1 LGETMRELVLARVDP
16 SVLGVGLYQHGVIT
30 HGWTPLPVRRSE
42 PPPKPASVAR
52 PRRVPRPKAPAKKVP
67 VPRGRRL
74 GLPAGTLKPFSPV
87 VAPGQLRSIKP
98 KTVSAKPKPKAK
110 PAKPKQRAVPAKPKP
125 TAKPAKPKPKAI
137 PRALQ
142 PARQGSPGPSS
153 LGLSRKT
160 PQAMSLQELRI
171 SVGMPAGLDQS
182 GQRSFLKAKFDQLNS
197 RMSSVGSSQV
207 RREISHELMCVG
219 QLRHRLR

>member
-1 LGETMRELVLARVDP
+1 MRTRGNSSTA
-16 SVLGVGLYQHGVIT
+16 
-30 HGWTPLPVRRSE
+30 PLPVSRSE

-98 KTVSAKPKPKAK
+98 KTVSAKPKPKAKPAKPKQRAVPAKPKPTAK